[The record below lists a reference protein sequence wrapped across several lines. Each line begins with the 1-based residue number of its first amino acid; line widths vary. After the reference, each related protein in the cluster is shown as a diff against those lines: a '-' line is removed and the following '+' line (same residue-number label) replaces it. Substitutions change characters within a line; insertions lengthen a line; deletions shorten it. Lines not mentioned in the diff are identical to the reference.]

1 VTTTPDHHIDIINR
15 DAIASCPVSE
25 DPLTG
30 RRKFLL
36 GGGAYFTRAITGW
49 VFNLNGSAVTVS
61 VPSTIA
67 ALEARDADL
76 RPVAA

>member
-1 VTTTPDHHIDIINR
+1 MTTTPDHHIDRINA
-15 DAIASCPVSE
+15 DAIASCPIIE

-30 RRKFLL
+30 RRKFML

-49 VFNLNGSAVTVS
+49 VFIFNGSAVTVS

-67 ALEARDADL
+67 ALEARDANL